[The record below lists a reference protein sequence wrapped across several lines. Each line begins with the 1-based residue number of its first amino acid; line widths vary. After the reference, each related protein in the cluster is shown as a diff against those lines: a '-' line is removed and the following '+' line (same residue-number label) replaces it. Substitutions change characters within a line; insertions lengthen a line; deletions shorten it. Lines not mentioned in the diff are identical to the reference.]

1 MSVTEPTQAP
11 PVEFLDTNVLI
22 RYLTQDN
29 PDQSQRAYNLLQRV
43 DTGRL
48 TVTTS
53 EAVITEL
60 VHVLSSRILYNLPR
74 DLIRTHVTTVI
85 TLRGLKLPYKRTYLR
100 ALDIYAS
107 TNLDF
112 VDAINVA
119 HMEWQKLTNI
129 ISFDRDFDKMPGI
142 SRHEP

>member
-1 MSVTEPTQAP
+1 TEVTTPNFLLRYPTH
-11 PVEFLDTNVLI
+11 
-22 RYLTQDN
+22 DN
-29 PDQSQRAYNLLQRV
+29 PAQSQRAYNLLQRV

-107 TNLDF
+107 TNFDF

-119 HMEWQKLTNI
+119 HMERQKLTNI

>member
-11 PVEFLDTNVLI
+11 PVAFLDTNVLI

-60 VHVLSSRILYNLPR
+60 VHVHSSRNLYNLPR

-119 HMEWQKLTNI
+119 HMERQKLTNI